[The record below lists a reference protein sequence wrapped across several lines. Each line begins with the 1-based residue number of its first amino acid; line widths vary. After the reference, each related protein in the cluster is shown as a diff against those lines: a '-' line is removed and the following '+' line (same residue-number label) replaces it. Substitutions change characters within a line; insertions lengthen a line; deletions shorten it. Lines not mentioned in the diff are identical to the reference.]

1 MRAGRSYKR
10 LLEPGEP
17 AATGHLLPLLVVM
30 LAACYGSPAAEPV
43 SVEPTTAAPLP
54 PVDERPAGET
64 KGPLTYAPDWMWAYL
79 ASAGDGMRQSDT
91 LAGAVEF
98 AELVVVGRYV
108 GVERGTSY
116 GSDWTAVA
124 LIAVDDVIK
133 GAPNLGPDGLLRVE
147 FVLTVGAGS
156 YPERLFAD
164 LERSIPSDPALLY
177 LFSWAAF
184 FDLTG
189 EVVPDWRAGIDRTD
203 RYKTIGG
210 DGAIRIVNGRIE
222 PPPDGWPAE
231 LRGIGIEQAK
241 DLIRAAIRPPGPPAS
256 PAP

>member
-1 MRAGRSYKR
+1 MTGRSR
-10 LLEPGEP
+10 GRQLL
-17 AATGHLLPLLVVM
+17 LLVGVVAT
-30 LAACYGSPAAEPV
+30 LAACDGAPAAQPSATESV
-43 SVEPTTAAPLP
+43 SIQPKPAPS
-54 PVDERPAGET
+54 VDSGPAGET
-64 KGPLTYAPDWMWAYL
+64 QGPITYDPGSMWSFL
-79 ASAGDGMRQSDT
+79 ASMGEGMRRSDT

-147 FVLTVGAGS
+147 FVLTVGGGS
-156 YPERLFAD
+156 YPERQFAD

-177 LFSWAAF
+177 LYRWAAF

-189 EVVPDWRAGIDRTD
+189 ETVPDWRAGIDRPD
-203 RYKTIGG
+203 RYKT
-210 DGAIRIVNGRIE
+210 NGSSI
-222 PPPDGWPAE
+222 
-231 LRGIGIEQAK
+231 
-241 DLIRAAIRPPGPPAS
+241 
-256 PAP
+256 